1 MRAPTLL
8 PAASKGCI
16 KCEAPCPEDWL
27 LYGRKCYFF
36 SEEPRDWNTGR
47 QYCHTH
53 EAALAVIQSQKE
65 LVSAGGWG
73 HLRRSHS
80 LRTWCHPR
88 DTFPEHTQPL
98 RGLACAGG
106 PLRV

>member
-1 MRAPTLL
+1 MLRRLL

-65 LVSAGGWG
+65 LVCAQAKGRDPSDSFLTLKGQ
-73 HLRRSHS
+73 
-80 LRTWCHPR
+80 THPK
-88 DTFPEHTQPL
+88 HVYL
-98 RGLACAGG
+98 
-106 PLRV
+106 